1 MKNYCLVLFCL
12 FFASVGQANENDI
25 ASSRANISSSLNDA
39 VATLKGYFFNVDVS
53 LKSNIEETKIL
64 KENVEDLVDRSSK
77 GESNPTVLDHGRST
91 VKELKYCNY
100 DSQNIHWTGTE
111 WKCQDVD
118 ILADCIPARD
128 EYRVSDSN
136 SSHKCQKHA
145 SGQSIK
151 YYWKFNGYTKT
162 CSSTTGLYGKIY
174 GCYYKNKLNKEIQVD
189 NSNCN
194 GKSKPSSANSSCDT
208 FRYVV
213 GTWGSCSAKACGTS
227 GYQTRTVTCVNS
239 RTNAAVAGSN
249 CSGTV
254 PTTSQV
260 CYARSCSYSWSYGG
274 WGSCSA
280 TACGTSGKE
289 TRSYKCINDSTKAT
303 VSNNKCSGSAYY
315 SRNCST
321 AACKDT
327 YSWSYGGWGSCSAT
341 SCGTSG
347 QQTRSYKCINN
358 RTGSTVS
365 NSKCSG
371 SPYYSKACTNAP
383 CKDTFKWSYGNWG
396 NCSAT
401 ACGTSGSQTRSYKCI
416 NERTGSTVGN
426 SNCAGSADARQVCSA
441 RACKPCSISHPMG
454 WTVRGDYCAEYYAP
468 AGGGNIRKSTLS
480 HGRSATFAATWSGTG
495 TITLKCEDG
504 YARITSKKCRKGQGG
519 IIANPL

>member
-1 MKNYCLVLFCL
+1 MKKIIYIFLLVSVLIGNAK
-12 FFASVGQANENDI
+12 ASD
-25 ASSRANISSSLNDA
+25 ISSSREVISNSLTNVVRD
-39 VATLKGYFFNVDVS
+39 LKLLFKDMDLS
-53 LKSNIEETKIL
+53 LKSNVEETKIL

-77 GESNPTVLDHGRST
+77 GERNPTVLDHGRST

-174 GCYYKNKLNKEIQVD
+174 GCYYKNKLNKEVQVD